1 MRSGNP
7 TLSDEAFK
15 QRAGATGER
24 MTLNG
29 TVNKTGILLF
39 IAAIC
44 AALPWRLLMQ
54 NNPMASMMMPM
65 ATGAAVVGFIL
76 ALIISFKAHTA
87 PYLAPIYAAAEGVF
101 LGAISAVFEMR
112 YPGIVL
118 QAMALTFGTL
128 GCLLLAYKS
137 GLIRA
142 SENFKL
148 GIIAATGAV
157 AVLYLVNFVMSFFG
171 SGMGFI
177 SAPTPIGIGFSIVV
191 VAIAALNLVLDF
203 DFIERGVA
211 NGSPKYMEWYG
222 AFGLVVTLV
231 WLYLEILRL
240 LSKLRSK

>member
-7 TLSDEAFK
+7 TLSDETFK
-15 QRAGATGER
+15 QQAGITGER

-39 IAAIC
+39 IAVVC

-54 NNPMASMMMPM
+54 QSSMASMMMPM
-65 ATGAAVVGFIL
+65 AIGAAVIGFIL

-87 PYLAPIYAAAEGVF
+87 PYLAPAYAAAEGVF

-112 YPGIVL
+112 CPGIVL

-148 GIIAATGAV
+148 GIVAATGAV

-177 SAPTPIGIGFSIVV
+177 SAPTPIGIGFSVIV

-203 DFIERGVA
+203 DFIERGVN

-240 LSKLRSK
+240 LSKLRDR